1 MATSIK
7 NVTVL
12 GAGVLGAQIAF
23 QSAYAGF
30 NVVSYDINDDALK
43 AAQDRFESIKK
54 SYKTALPDEAT
65 DEKLSEASGRITQTA
80 DLEEAVKEADLVI
93 EAVPEKID
101 LKKKVWTDV
110 GKAAPEHTIFT
121 SNTSTL
127 LPSSFADASGAPERF
142 LSFHFANRLWVQRL
156 AEIMPTEKTDE
167 KYVEELEAYA
177 NDMQM
182 DPVVLNKEEPGYIIN
197 SLLVP
202 FLEAG
207 QSLWARGV
215 ADFKDIDRDWTI
227 GMGVNNGPV
236 QIMDVIGLRTV
247 FAISEDKIEEAGAG
261 WRKEFVKRLK
271 EEYVDENKLGVETG
285 EGFYKYD
292 EDGNRVDD

>member
-30 NVVSYDINDDALK
+30 NVVSYDISDDALK

-167 KYVEELEAYA
+167 KYVEELEASTRRSRA
-177 NDMQM
+177 TSST
-182 DPVVLNKEEPGYIIN
+182 PCSCPSSRPARASGPAA
-197 SLLVP
+197 SP
-202 FLEAG
+202 TSRTSTATG
-207 QSLWARGV
+207 PSAWA
-215 ADFKDIDRDWTI
+215 
-227 GMGVNNGPV
+227 
-236 QIMDVIGLRTV
+236 
-247 FAISEDKIEEAGAG
+247 
-261 WRKEFVKRLK
+261 
-271 EEYVDENKLGVETG
+271 
-285 EGFYKYD
+285 
-292 EDGNRVDD
+292 